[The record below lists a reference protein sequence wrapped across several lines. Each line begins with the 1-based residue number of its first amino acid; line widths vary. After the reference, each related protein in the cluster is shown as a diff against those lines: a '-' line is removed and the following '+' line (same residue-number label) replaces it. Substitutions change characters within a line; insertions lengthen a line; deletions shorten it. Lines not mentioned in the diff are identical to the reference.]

1 MEVLHTSY
9 ILKANI
15 IFEDADLE
23 DITKRNS
30 FAQKTPTTTLPFL
43 ETPQGNISESISIET
58 FLANKFRSDLLG
70 SNILERA
77 KVNQWIEF
85 GSCEIQKCLQE
96 IIYPIFNWKELNKE
110 MADNANKKLNQNVK
124 ILEKQ
129 LKHGK
134 KYILGDKITLAD
146 IVLFRYLRYF
156 MMLHFSENL
165 KSSLLPKVTKWFEN
179 IIQSPEVIEAYGRT
193 ILCKKQL

>member
-1 MEVLHTSY
+1 MS
-9 ILKANI
+9 
-15 IFEDADLE
+15 
-23 DITKRNS
+23 
-30 FAQKTPTTTLPFL
+30 
-43 ETPQGNISESISIET
+43 
-58 FLANKFRSDLLG
+58 
-70 SNILERA
+70 
-77 KVNQWIEF
+77 
-85 GSCEIQKCLQE
+85 
-96 IIYPIFNWKELNKE
+96 
-110 MADNANKKLNQNVK
+110 DNANKKLKQYVK

-129 LKHGK
+129 LEHGK
-134 KYILGDKITLAD
+134 TYILGDKINLAD